1 MKRRATLLGALAIIV
16 PLFSIFLS
24 IYLSPWF
31 RWEENALSDLGHASR
46 SGVAP
51 IFNIGLV
58 TGGLLFMIF
67 SIMYM
72 HGKYP
77 LTSKLM
83 IIASYFLILIGTF
96 DEIYGFLHF
105 LVSLIFFIMLAFAAL
120 AFSYESKKSYP
131 ILVTLIIGIS
141 WALNMSG
148 IWKCGAAVPEMISV
162 LASLVWFTD
171 ALRNLR
177 RSSWG

>member
-1 MKRRATLLGALAIIV
+1 
-16 PLFSIFLS
+16 
-24 IYLSPWF
+24 
-31 RWEENALSDLGHASR
+31 
-46 SGVAP
+46 
-51 IFNIGLV
+51 
-58 TGGLLFMIF
+58 MIF